1 MREKPKKHGGFT
13 LVEMIISFAL
23 LAILMTPIYSM
34 IISTMNHNKS
44 GEIKQTASLQ
54 GQEIFEEIKSQSIS
68 PVMDGSGNTTGIKIG
83 GTVIPT
89 SINPESGKREA
100 VKDIGNGYKAKV
112 TITKNNSINLDK
124 TVTSIATS
132 NFSVNLSGPTTLG
145 TLTVGL
151 NSGKEGILHYTDSE
165 DVLNLVVNTKTEGN
179 KKLIVIKDK
188 DNNVIKD
195 KDGNELSSEL
205 EVSDEEKDNQIK
217 LTLNFDNYKVS
228 RETDPAKLRSV
239 RVSVYNQDDVPL
251 NICLQKSM
259 DLDVSVDTKM
269 GNVRT
274 FDNRTSS
281 SNRLGELYDIDV
293 VITQT
298 TNGETKVIFTGK
310 TSQNININ

>member
-1 MREKPKKHGGFT
+1 MREKSKKHGGFT

-44 GEIKQTASLQ
+44 GEIKQTASLK
-54 GQEIFEEIKSQSIS
+54 GQELFEEIKNEDIY
-68 PVMDGSGNTTGIKIG
+68 PVIDGGNITGIKIG
-83 GTVIPT
+83 DTVSPT
-89 SINPESGKREA
+89 SINPESGKRE
-100 VKDIGNGYKAKV
+100 VTKDIGNGYEAKV
-112 TITKNNSINLDK
+112 SITKNNSINLDK

-132 NFSVNLSGPTTLG
+132 DFSVNLSGPTTLG

-151 NSGKEGILHYTDSE
+151 NSEKEGILHYTDSE

-179 KKLIVIKDK
+179 KKLIVIKDR

-195 KDGNELSSEL
+195 KDGNELSGEL

-217 LTLNFDNYKVS
+217 LTLNFDDYKVS
-228 RETDPAKLRSV
+228 RETDPTKLRSFK
-239 RVSVYNQDDVPL
+239 VSVYNQDDVPL